1 MKINLNYLFI
11 FFTYILITVLSSP
24 INLNDIKNLVNTK
37 LFVKNDYNSILDF
50 IDDIKKALNNGAVDV
65 IKLEEIFNNLF
76 NITVIDPI
84 ENLIESTERKKF
96 SVKKNG
102 FYGELFEPENNNY
115 PGKALILCTGS
126 DGDFNMVRTLSKGL
140 SNNGITVLGL
150 GYFKVPGTP
159 SALKQVPLEYIEKA
173 GNYLKSEGFEK
184 IGMWGFSAGSV
195 YSLLGGVYFPDLIS
209 LVVASS
215 PSNFVFQCYGT
226 PTFVNKSAFSYKGKQ
241 IPYEPNANRF
251 DVLKTI
257 YLMIRDLEPNTLYLF
272 DNLEKTASENH
283 LIPVEKMKARVLFF
297 SGKLDK
303 CWPSESSSQMMMKR
317 LQSKNYT
324 YPYEHISCE
333 YGGHVMA
340 PFRTSMDVM
349 MRANRDYPE
358 EANEYRE
365 QHLNKLLEVFN
376 EW

>member
-1 MKINLNYLFI
+1 MNLNFLFVFI
-11 FFTYILITVLSSP
+11 TFILSTVIASP
-24 INLNDIKNLVNTK
+24 INLKSIENLVNTK
-37 LFVKNDYNSILDF
+37 LFVKNDSISILDV
-50 IDDIKKALNNGAVDV
+50 INDIKEALNQGAVDV

-76 NITVIDPI
+76 NITVVDPI
-84 ENLIESTERKKF
+84 ENLIDSTNNKKF

-102 FYGELFEPENNNY
+102 FYGELFEPENNRY
-115 PGKALILCTGS
+115 TGKALILCTGS

-150 GYFKVPGTP
+150 GYFKVKGTP
-159 SALKQVPLEYIEKA
+159 STLNQVPIEYIEKA
-173 GNYLKSEGFEK
+173 GKYLKSEGFNK

-209 LVVASS
+209 LVIASS
-215 PSNFVFQCYGT
+215 PSNFVFQSFGA
-226 PTFVNKSAFSYKGKQ
+226 PTLVNKSAFSYKGKQ
-241 IPYEPNANRF
+241 IPFEPNANRF
-251 DVLKTI
+251 DVMKTI

-283 LIPVEKMKARVLFF
+283 LIPVEKMKARLLFF

-324 YPYEHISCE
+324 YPYEHISCD

-358 EANEYRE
+358 EAEQYRK
-365 QHLNKLLEVFN
+365 QHLKKLLEVFE